1 MQEKKVR
8 LTIEITREMLLDLM
22 VMTSE
27 RTRKIIDASDT
38 FAEEGCV
45 HTAKQYRLY
54 AEGMCELNAELS
66 EIYEKEFKED

>member
-27 RTRKIIDASDT
+27 RTMKILDVADK
-38 FAEEGCV
+38 FVDEGCL
-45 HTAKQYRLY
+45 HTAQEYRVY